1 MKTKTKTKQVNYV
14 SFRRITSVAE
24 ETLFEKASL
33 CNAEDAAIYARQFY
47 HEDLTLY
54 ESFFII
60 MLDRQNKSTA
70 YAKISQ
76 GGVSGTVV
84 DPKIICKLAV
94 DTLCS
99 GVILVHNHP
108 SGNTTPSGPDK
119 DVTAKIK
126 TALSYLDISV
136 VDHIILT
143 EYAHYSFANNG
154 IL

>member
-1 MKTKTKTKQVNYV
+1 MKTKTKTQQVNYV

-24 ETLFEKASL
+24 ETPFEQVSI
-33 CNAEDAAIYARQFY
+33 CNAEDASKYARQFY

-60 MLDRQNKSTA
+60 MLDRQTKSLA

-76 GGVSGTVV
+76 GGVSGTIV
-84 DPKIICKLAV
+84 DPKIVCKLAV

-99 GVILVHNHP
+99 GIILIHNHP
-108 SGNTTPSGPDK
+108 SGNTNPSGADK
-119 DVTAKIK
+119 DVTTKIK
-126 TALSYLDISV
+126 MALSYLDIAV
-136 VDHIILT
+136 IDHIILT
-143 EYAHYSFANNG
+143 EHSHYSFANNN